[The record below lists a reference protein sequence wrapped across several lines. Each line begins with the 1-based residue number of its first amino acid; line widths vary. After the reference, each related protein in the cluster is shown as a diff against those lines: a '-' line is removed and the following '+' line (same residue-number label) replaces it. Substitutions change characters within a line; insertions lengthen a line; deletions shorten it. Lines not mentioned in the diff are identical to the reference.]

1 VLPPSAPA
9 EMDLLL
15 GSLDGRHFDGRP
27 IFQLGTPRSTI
38 SSSGHHTDTSS
49 LDRLETRSADGYE
62 TESLA
67 VAVSAQQQQQRRRVE
82 ELEEQLAIEKEARG
96 QLEGENEQLRRQ
108 LREQQ
113 TSDQANQRST
123 IELLVTEKSELESK
137 VR

>member
-1 VLPPSAPA
+1 
-9 EMDLLL
+9 
-15 GSLDGRHFDGRP
+15 
-27 IFQLGTPRSTI
+27 LGTPRSTI

-82 ELEEQLAIEKEARG
+82 ELEEQLAMEKEARG

-137 VR
+137 VRSW